1 MGQIITLILILL
13 VINTFA
19 YYNKIKDG
27 ITNFIKDIIIIITYI
42 ISWIIMAIMFV
53 RRMFKK

>member
-13 VINTFA
+13 VLNTFA
-19 YYNKIKDG
+19 YYGKIKEG

-42 ISWIIMAIMFV
+42 ISWIIRAIMFV
-53 RRMFKK
+53 RNLLKK